1 MTRILVTGAA
11 GLIGR
16 PLVHRLR
23 ADGIDV
29 VELDLRASDPASSGD
44 IRHRGRVAQALAGC
58 DGVIHLAA
66 VARVLDAAAD
76 PERCQTTNITGT
88 RIVAE
93 EALAAPTCGWLLF
106 ASSREVYGQPDRLPV
121 TEEFATA
128 PLNLYGRTKL
138 AAERVVRG
146 AADRGFATAVLRLT
160 NTYGSVDD
168 HPDRVVP
175 AFTAAAVA
183 GAPMRAEGPQNQLDL
198 LHVDDVVEGLLT
210 ASARLQSTGRSL
222 PTIHLVSG
230 MPVSITDLARLC
242 SSVAGTDAPVLSVS
256 PRAGHV
262 SRFVGDPSLAQRVL
276 GWTST
281 VSLSDGVARLVADLR
296 AQRPTS
302 LTRSAS

>member
-16 PLVHRLR
+16 PLVNRLR

-29 VELDLRASDPASSGD
+29 VELDLQAPDPASSGD
-44 IRHRGRVAQALAGC
+44 VRCRDRVARALTGC

-66 VARVLDAAAD
+66 VARVLEAAAD
-76 PERCQTTNITGT
+76 PERCRTTNISGT
-88 RIVAE
+88 RTVVE
-93 EALAAPTCGWLLF
+93 EALAAPTCRWLLF
-106 ASSREVYGQPDRLPV
+106 ASSREVYGQPTRLPA
-121 TEEFATA
+121 TEDTATA

-138 AAERVVRG
+138 AGERVVRG
-146 AADRGFATAVLRLT
+146 ADDRDLATAVLRLT

-198 LHVDDVVEGLLT
+198 LHVDDVVEGLVA
-210 ASARLQSTGRSL
+210 ASARLQSTGCSL

-230 MPVSITDLARLC
+230 TPVSIADLARLC
-242 SSVAGTDAPVLSVS
+242 SSVAGTDAPVLTVS

-262 SRFVGDPSLAQRVL
+262 SRFVGDPSLAQGVL
-276 GWTST
+276 DWTPT
-281 VSLSDGVARLVADLR
+281 ISLREGVARLVADLR

-302 LTRSAS
+302 PARSAS

>member
-29 VELDLRASDPASSGD
+29 VELDLQAPDPASSGD
-44 IRHRGRVAQALAGC
+44 IRHGDQVARALTGC

-66 VARVLDAAAD
+66 VARVFEAAAD
-76 PERCQTTNITGT
+76 PERCRTTNITGT

-93 EALAAPTCGWLLF
+93 EALAAPTCRWLLF
-106 ASSREVYGQPDRLPV
+106 ASSREVYGQPTRLPV
-121 TEEFATA
+121 TEDAATA

-138 AAERVVRG
+138 AGERVVRG
-146 AADRGFATAVLRLT
+146 ASERGLSTAVLRLT

-183 GAPMRAEGPQNQLDL
+183 GAPMRAEGPHNQLDL
-198 LHVDDVVEGLLT
+198 LHVDDVVEGLVT
-210 ASARLQSTGRSL
+210 ASVRLHATGRSL

-230 MPVSITDLARLC
+230 TPVSIADLARLC

-262 SRFVGDPSLAQRVL
+262 SRFVGDPSLARKVL
-276 GWTST
+276 GWTPT
-281 VSLSDGVARLVADLR
+281 VSLGEGIARLIADLR

-302 LTRSAS
+302 PTRSAS